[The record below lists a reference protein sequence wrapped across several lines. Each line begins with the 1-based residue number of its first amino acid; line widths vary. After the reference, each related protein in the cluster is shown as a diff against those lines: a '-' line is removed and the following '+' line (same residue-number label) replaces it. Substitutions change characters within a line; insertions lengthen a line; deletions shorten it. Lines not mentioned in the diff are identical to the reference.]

1 MAKSSFFGGTG
12 ISAENTTALES
23 STAAAAAS
31 ETAAAASA
39 TSAASSAASAS
50 ANVSTNA
57 ASAAASEVSRQA
69 ALAAKT
75 AAETAETNAETAET
89 NSETAETN
97 SASSATASANSATA
111 SATSATA
118 SEASK
123 VTSGNSATA
132 SANSATA
139 SEASKVTAASKAAD
153 AETAR
158 AAAVVAKDA
167 AAVSAADAANSVSV
181 SLPKS
186 GGAMSGAI
194 TTNSTFDGRDVA
206 TDGAK
211 LDGIEANATAD
222 QTGAQIK
229 SAYQAET
236 NAFTDAQFTKLSG
249 IEASATADQTPAQL
263 LTAIKTVDGAGTGL
277 DADLLDGQEGSYFT
291 GYTDTAVSNLVD
303 SSPAALNTLNEL
315 AAALGDDV
323 NFSTTVTNSIATK
336 AALSGAAFTGAITT
350 NSTVDGV
357 DIATRDAVLTSTTT
371 TANAALPKAGGTMT
385 GPLIVDETTAVTMS
399 AGTTAQRPTGVAGM
413 FRYNTTEDKFEGY
426 STTWGEIGGGAAD
439 LRVNS
444 FTGDGSTVAY
454 TLTTSPDLSNTLAYI
469 DGVYQVKAA
478 YAMSGQVLTFT
489 EAPDAGSLIEITAA
503 TVAPV
508 QESTDFLLNNFTG
521 NGSTTAYTLSAAPT
535 NENQCS
541 VFISGVYQSKANFSV
556 SGSTLSFSTPPP
568 SGSAIEVM
576 VARTVVFGVGTPD
589 DGTVTSAKLSGA
601 LTTPSTLAVTGAL
614 TGTNATFTT
623 ADNTTQLTLASTDAD
638 AAVGPVLD
646 LFRNSASPANF
657 DTIGKIV
664 FSGEDDGGNKTDYVH
679 QVAYPQTVTGGSEQ
693 GYWELHTLV
702 GGTDRVRMEASA
714 TEVVINNPGI
724 DSDFRV
730 ESDGNTHA
738 LFVEGSSGN
747 MGIGTSTPSSYYTG
761 ADNLV
766 IHQASGEAG
775 MTISTASNTS
785 GALYFADGTSGA
797 EQYMG
802 GLAYNHSTNVLALV
816 SGGAAKAHLD
826 GSGRLIVG
834 GGITL
839 GNGQTYAA
847 ANTLDD
853 YEEGTWTLTIATG
866 GGSSS
871 SVSIGNTTGSYT
883 KIGRQVTATIYTAS
897 MNISA
902 AGSGVVYLGGLPF
915 NCSSGSKSYAVPSFG
930 HTNCFIHDPAGYVA
944 IGDNR
949 IVVTREGTITANNLS
964 AGDPKYMM
972 MTVTYFTDS

>member
-964 AGDPKYMM
+964 AGNPKYMM